1 LSDRRWEVEREG
13 RERER
18 ERDENKERERERER
32 LSSSYFNIQP
42 RVSFAAIA
50 RAREGRERGTF
61 PLAGVQKE
69 QKNMRKQNPEEGENR
84 GPCG

>member
-1 LSDRRWEVEREG
+1 VGGGERGG
-13 RERER
+13 RERETKTKR
-18 ERDENKERERERER
+18 ERERERERER
-32 LSSSYFNIQP
+32 LSSSYFNIQS

>member
-1 LSDRRWEVEREG
+1 VTGGGRWRERGE

-18 ERDENKERERERER
+18 ERRKQRERERER

>member
-1 LSDRRWEVEREG
+1 VTGGGRWRERGE

-18 ERDENKERERERER
+18 ETKTKRERERER

-50 RAREGRERGTF
+50 RAREGREGGTF

-69 QKNMRKQNPEEGENR
+69 QKNMRKQNPEEGKNR